1 MAKQNPNT
9 VPLIVNLFIEILT
22 VIAAMYVIQ
31 YLNTIA
37 NSPACKDIEP
47 NIRTGLLIY
56 AYLVLGLTVLSSIII
71 LYLLAGK

>member
-1 MAKQNPNT
+1 MAKKNSA

-37 NSPACKDIEP
+37 KNPACRDIEP
-47 NIRTGLLIY
+47 NVRTGLLIY
-56 AYLVLGLTVLSSIII
+56 AYLVLGLTVLSSIIL
-71 LYLLAGK
+71 LYLLSRD